1 MSPVIWL
8 VIFVALL
15 GIEVATMALTTI
27 WFAAGSLAAFALS
40 FTSAGI
46 EAQLAAFVIVS
57 FITLILVRP
66 FAKKYINGDITSTN
80 ADSLIGKQ
88 AGVTSEVDNRNAT
101 GSAVINGQEWMAR
114 SVRDEEVIQEGTIVT
129 VKEIQ
134 GVKLIVEAEA

>member
-15 GIEVATMALTTI
+15 GIEVATMA
-27 WFAAGSLAAFALS
+27 
-40 FTSAGI
+40 
-46 EAQLAAFVIVS
+46 
-57 FITLILVRP
+57 
-66 FAKKYINGDITSTN
+66 FAKKYINGDITRTN

-88 AGVTSEVDNRNAT
+88 ARVTSEVDNRNAT